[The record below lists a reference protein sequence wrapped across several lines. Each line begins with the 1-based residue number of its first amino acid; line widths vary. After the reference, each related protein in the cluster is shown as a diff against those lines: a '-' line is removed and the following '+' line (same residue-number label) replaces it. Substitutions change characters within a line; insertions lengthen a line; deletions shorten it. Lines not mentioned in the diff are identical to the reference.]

1 MIIKK
6 SIIKNNMKTIIQFLQ
21 RKEVETWAWEATN
34 AFILIVIASIA
45 EVDAIWVVPAIA
57 LLNQITKYINV
68 KYLK

>member
-1 MIIKK
+1 MDKIIK
-6 SIIKNNMKTIIQFLQ
+6 FLEK
-21 RKEVETWAWEATN
+21 KEVETWAWEATN

-57 LLNQITKYINV
+57 ILNQITKYINV